1 MSQNTPFN
9 PNAARNQNHPSLPI
23 PIGSAQRPAAPNNDQ
38 NSERPSYSSYNYPS
52 FQAGSDISRSQMN
65 MSGIDPPPNSLVTS
79 SLLSSYRNTGHAGNT
94 AHNNIGGPS
103 PPPNTPAQPNQLHQ
117 IMSGNGEA
125 QYNSGRGADQP
136 FSSSYIRR
144 RIYGNGKYSE
154 PKDVQMDES
163 KNDND
168 EMSPSSPQFDNRDQ
182 LDKYQDGVFE
192 LE

>member
-38 NSERPSYSSYNYPS
+38 NS
-52 FQAGSDISRSQMN
+52 
-65 MSGIDPPPNSLVTS
+65 
-79 SLLSSYRNTGHAGNT
+79 GNT

-117 IMSGNGEA
+117 IMGGNGEA